1 MCACSVGRGRGE
13 SNAERQLF
21 AWLQLIAPMAAAGPA
36 QPPVAFEDVA
46 LYFTRAE
53 WALLSESEKQ
63 LYGDQ
68 MQKNYRALASL
79 ARPGARAVL
88 PPPPAPAAQARASR
102 RRRQPSEDQERE
114 HVACLRAL
122 QWSLKRQKKKWDANL
137 ELRRAARR
145 ELLEQ
150 NRSIYA
156 AFTVAMGH
164 LVAAI
169 ERSRSYPPA
178 PAPSQGPPTP
188 APVSASVSTPAP
200 PASPPSPPSG
210 RQGPRTRSSGT
221 SRGRRRPQP

>member
-1 MCACSVGRGRGE
+1 
-13 SNAERQLF
+13 
-21 AWLQLIAPMAAAGPA
+21 MAAAGPA

-88 PPPPAPAAQARASR
+88 PPPPAPAAQPRASR

-137 ELRRAARR
+137 ELHRAARR

-156 AFTVAMGH
+156 AFTVACAGH
-164 LVAAI
+164 SSLPPPEDVLVVEVQIVEDKAGCHHLEDVMVA
-169 ERSRSYPPA
+169 EF
-178 PAPSQGPPTP
+178 QVGEE
-188 APVSASVSTPAP
+188 
-200 PASPPSPPSG
+200 
-210 RQGPRTRSSGT
+210 T
-221 SRGRRRPQP
+221 S